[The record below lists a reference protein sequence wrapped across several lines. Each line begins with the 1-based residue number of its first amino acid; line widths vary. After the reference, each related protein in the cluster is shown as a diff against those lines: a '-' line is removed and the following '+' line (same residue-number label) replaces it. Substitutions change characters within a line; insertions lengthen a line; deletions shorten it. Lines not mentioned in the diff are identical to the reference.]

1 MAWGGISSNYA
12 RNYVV
17 GTNEFV
23 CAYYSICLPM
33 EATTAEAQGYLAFL
47 LVFNGV
53 AFTLVACAYFQMYR
67 AVAGHASGS
76 GGAPAAHSADAA
88 IAKKMAL
95 LVFTDFACW
104 APVAFFGL
112 TAVAGVPLIGKLLH

>member
-1 MAWGGISSNYA
+1 
-12 RNYVV
+12 
-17 GTNEFV
+17 
-23 CAYYSICLPM
+23 M
-33 EATTAEAQGYLAFL
+33 EATRPEAQAYLAFL

-53 AFTLVACAYFQMYR
+53 AFTLVACAYWQMYR
-67 AVAGHASGS
+67 AVAGHGSMSG
-76 GGAPAAHSADAA
+76 GGAPAAQSADAA

-112 TAVAGVPLIGKLLH
+112 TAVAGAPLIGMERIL

>member
-1 MAWGGISSNYA
+1 
-12 RNYVV
+12 
-17 GTNEFV
+17 
-23 CAYYSICLPM
+23 M
-33 EATTAEAQGYLAFL
+33 EAQTAEAQGYLAFL
-47 LVFNGV
+47 LIFNGV
-53 AFTLVACAYFQMYR
+53 AFTLVALAYFQMYR
-67 AVAGHASGS
+67 AVAGHGNGN

-112 TAVAGVPLIGKLLH
+112 TAVAGYPLIGIAVGTLTFSPLNVSYLFEVDSQDQSY